1 MSREAVS
8 GPFSRSLPEKVV
20 LASSNA
26 GKLREIN
33 QIIGGLGMAA
43 VPQSDFDVPD
53 ADETGLT
60 FVENAILKARH
71 AAQFTGLPAIA
82 DDSGLEVDVLD
93 GAPGIYS
100 ARFAGTGASDADN
113 LHKLLVELKTVPE
126 EQRTARFQCLM
137 VFMTHAEDPAPVICQ
152 GSWEGRI
159 LFAPQG
165 ENGFGY
171 DPVFWVSGEQCSSA
185 ELSSGVKN
193 RLSHRGQA
201 LQKLLT
207 ALTCG

>member
-1 MSREAVS
+1 M
-8 GPFSRSLPEKVV
+8 

-33 QIIGGLGMAA
+33 QLIGGLGMEA

-71 AAQFTGLPAIA
+71 AAQLSGLPAVA
-82 DDSGLEVDVLD
+82 DDSGLEVDALD

-100 ARFAGTGASDADN
+100 ARFAGVDASDADN
-113 LHKLLVELKTVPE
+113 VQKLLAELKAVSE
-126 EQRTARFQCLM
+126 DQRTARFQCLM
-137 VFMTHAEDPAPVICQ
+137 VFIAHAEDPTPLICQ

-159 LFAPQG
+159 LLAPQG

-171 DPVFWVSGEQCSSA
+171 DPLFWVPGEQCASA
-185 ELSSGVKN
+185 ELSSEVKN

-201 LQKLLT
+201 LQKLLS
-207 ALTCG
+207 ALKTNV